1 MKHMLKQRQYR
12 IVVIY
17 ETPSRIYLTKKKTL
31 CQELRTEKKE
41 NISYQRILIHTVKKS
56 NPTFPFIQFVKQY
69 LSINLSLKNV
79 PEPSILRHGIFK
91 DKVCAFCIYLSM
103 AQVA

>member
-1 MKHMLKQRQYR
+1 MKRQVEY
-12 IVVIY
+12 I
-17 ETPSRIYLTKKKTL
+17 LQKKTL
-31 CQELRTEKKE
+31 CQELRTEKRKT
-41 NISYQRILIHTVKKS
+41 YQRILIHTVKKS

>member
-1 MKHMLKQRQYR
+1 MKHALKQRQYR

-17 ETPSRIYLTKKKTL
+17 ETPSRIYLTKKNIMS
-31 CQELRTEKKE
+31 RIAHRKKE
-41 NISYQRILIHTVKKS
+41 NIPKNFDPYCKKS